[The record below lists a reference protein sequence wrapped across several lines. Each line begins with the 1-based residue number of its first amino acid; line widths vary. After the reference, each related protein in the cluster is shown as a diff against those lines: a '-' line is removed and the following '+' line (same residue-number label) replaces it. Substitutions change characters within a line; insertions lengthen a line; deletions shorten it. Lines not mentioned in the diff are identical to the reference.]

1 MALVNSLNTNN
12 TRKMKSGY
20 VAFFGRPNVG
30 KSTLLNYLLRQKISI
45 TSRKPQT
52 TRVNLLGIDT
62 RDNHQAIY
70 VDTPGI
76 IKKTRNTLN
85 RFMVDK
91 AKSLLGDV
99 DLEVILIEA
108 GKFKAADEHVV
119 SLLRNRAGKTICGL
133 TKIDLIKRK
142 TDLLPQIENLSS
154 FDLFE
159 EIVPISAL
167 KKDGIEEFRNVVFKL
182 LPEGNHL
189 FEENQIT
196 DKSEQFIAGELIRE
210 KVMRQLGDELPHSA
224 AVSIESFAELERLTE
239 IRACIHVER
248 ESQKKIVIGSKGLRL
263 KRIGSDAR
271 RDIEMLLD
279 RKVMLRLWVKVDKGW
294 TNQTV
299 GLHRLGYR

>member
-1 MALVNSLNTNN
+1 MNTSDFEQ
-12 TRKMKSGY
+12 TKSGY
-20 VAFFGRPNVG
+20 VALFGRPNVG

-62 RDNHQAIY
+62 RKSHQAIY

-76 IKKTRNTLN
+76 IKKTKNTLN
-85 RFMVDK
+85 RFMVDN

-99 DLEVILIEA
+99 DLAVLLIEA
-108 GKFKAADEHVV
+108 GKFSEADEHVV
-119 SLLRNRAGKTICGL
+119 SLLKGRAGKTICAL
-133 TKIDLIKRK
+133 TKIDLVKKK
-142 TDLLPQIENLSS
+142 TDLLPHIENLSS

-271 RDIEMLLD
+271 RDIETLLD

>member
-1 MALVNSLNTNN
+1 MSTSDFEQ
-12 TRKMKSGY
+12 TKSGY
-20 VAFFGRPNVG
+20 VALFGRPNVG

-62 RDNHQAIY
+62 RKSHQAIY

-85 RFMVDK
+85 RFMVDN

-99 DLEVILIEA
+99 DLAVLLIEA
-108 GKFKAADEHVV
+108 GKFTEADEHVV
-119 SLLRNRAGKTICGL
+119 SLLKGRAGKTICGL
-133 TKIDLIKRK
+133 TKIDLVKKK
-142 TDLLPQIENLSS
+142 TDLLPLIENLSS

-159 EIVPISAL
+159 EILPISAL

-248 ESQKKIVIGSKGLRL
+248 ESQKKN
-263 KRIGSDAR
+263 SDWL
-271 RDIEMLLD
+271 E
-279 RKVMLRLWVKVDKGW
+279 G
-294 TNQTV
+294 TQT
-299 GLHRLGYR
+299 

>member
-1 MALVNSLNTNN
+1 MN
-12 TRKMKSGY
+12 TRNSQKTKSGY
-20 VAFFGRPNVG
+20 VALFGRPNVG

-62 RDNHQAIY
+62 QDTHQAIY

-85 RFMVDK
+85 RFMVDN

-99 DLEVILIEA
+99 DLAVLLIEA
-108 GKFKAADEHVV
+108 GKFTEADEHVV
-119 SLLRNRAGKTICGL
+119 SLLKDRSGMTICAL
-133 TKIDLIKRK
+133 TKIDLMKKK
-142 TDLLPQIENLSS
+142 TELLPEIEKLGSL
-154 FDLFE
+154 DLFE

-167 KKDGIEEFRNVVFKL
+167 KKDGINEFRNVVFKL

-224 AVSIESFAELERLTE
+224 AVSIESFAELDRLTE

-248 ESQKKIVIGSKGLRL
+248 ESQKKIVIGAKGLRL

-271 RDIEMLLD
+271 RDIEILLD

>member
-1 MALVNSLNTNN
+1 MN
-12 TRKMKSGY
+12 TRNSQKTKSGY
-20 VAFFGRPNVG
+20 VALFGRPNVG

-62 RDNHQAIY
+62 QDTHQAIY

-85 RFMVDK
+85 RFMVDN

-99 DLEVILIEA
+99 DLAVLLIEA
-108 GKFKAADEHVV
+108 GKFTEADEHVV
-119 SLLRNRAGKTICGL
+119 SLLKDRPGKTICAL
-133 TKIDLIKRK
+133 TKIDLMKKK
-142 TDLLPQIENLSS
+142 TELLPEIEKLGSL
-154 FDLFE
+154 DLFE

-167 KKDGIEEFRNVVFKL
+167 KKDGINEFRDVVFKL

-224 AVSIESFAELERLTE
+224 AVSIESFAELDRLTE

-248 ESQKKIVIGSKGLRL
+248 ESQKKIVIGSKGHRL

-271 RDIEMLLD
+271 RDIEILLD

>member
-1 MALVNSLNTNN
+1 MNTSDFEQ
-12 TRKMKSGY
+12 TKSGY
-20 VAFFGRPNVG
+20 VALFGRPNVG

-62 RDNHQAIY
+62 RKSHQAIY

-85 RFMVDK
+85 RFMVDN

-99 DLEVILIEA
+99 DLAVLLIEA
-108 GKFKAADEHVV
+108 GKFTEADKHVV
-119 SLLRNRAGKTICGL
+119 SLLKSRAGKTICGL
-133 TKIDLIKRK
+133 TKIDLVKKK

-271 RDIEMLLD
+271 RDIEILLD

>member
-1 MALVNSLNTNN
+1 MNTSDFEQ
-12 TRKMKSGY
+12 TKTGY
-20 VAFFGRPNVG
+20 VALFGRPNVG

-62 RDNHQAIY
+62 RKSHQAIY

-85 RFMVDK
+85 RFMVDN

-99 DLEVILIEA
+99 DLAVLLIEA
-108 GKFKAADEHVV
+108 GKFTEADEHVV
-119 SLLRNRAGKTICGL
+119 SLLNGRAGKTICGL
-133 TKIDLIKRK
+133 TKIDLVKKK

-154 FDLFE
+154 FNLFE

-271 RDIEMLLD
+271 RDIEILLD

>member
-1 MALVNSLNTNN
+1 MNTSDFEQ
-12 TRKMKSGY
+12 TKSGY
-20 VAFFGRPNVG
+20 VALFGRPNVG

-62 RDNHQAIY
+62 RKSHQAIY

-85 RFMVDK
+85 RFMVDN

-99 DLEVILIEA
+99 DLAVLLIEA
-108 GKFKAADEHVV
+108 GKFTEADKHVV
-119 SLLRNRAGKTICGL
+119 SLLKSRAGKTICGL
-133 TKIDLIKRK
+133 TKIDLVKK
-142 TDLLPQIENLSS
+142 KNDLLPQIENLSS

-271 RDIEMLLD
+271 RDIEILLD

>member
-1 MALVNSLNTNN
+1 MSTRNSQKT
-12 TRKMKSGY
+12 KSGY
-20 VAFFGRPNVG
+20 VALFGRPNVG

-62 RDNHQAIY
+62 QDTHQAIY

-85 RFMVDK
+85 RFMVDN

-99 DLEVILIEA
+99 DLAVLLIEA
-108 GKFKAADEHVV
+108 GKFTEADEHVV
-119 SLLRNRAGKTICGL
+119 SLLKDRSGKTICAL
-133 TKIDLIKRK
+133 TKIDLMKKK
-142 TDLLPQIENLSS
+142 TELLPEIEKLGSL
-154 FDLFE
+154 DLFE

-167 KKDGIEEFRNVVFKL
+167 KKDGINEFRDVVFKL

-224 AVSIESFAELERLTE
+224 AVSIESFAELDRLTE

-248 ESQKKIVIGSKGLRL
+248 ESQKKIVIGAKGLRL

-271 RDIEMLLD
+271 RDIEILLD

>member
-1 MALVNSLNTNN
+1 MSTSDFEQ
-12 TRKMKSGY
+12 TKSGY
-20 VAFFGRPNVG
+20 VALFGRPNVG

-62 RDNHQAIY
+62 RKSHQAIY

-85 RFMVDK
+85 RFMVDN

-99 DLEVILIEA
+99 DLAVLLIEA
-108 GKFKAADEHVV
+108 GKFTEADKHVV
-119 SLLRNRAGKTICGL
+119 SLLKSRAGKTICGL
-133 TKIDLIKRK
+133 TKIDLVKKK

-271 RDIEMLLD
+271 RDIEILLD

>member
-1 MALVNSLNTNN
+1 LNTRNSQK
-12 TRKMKSGY
+12 TKSGY
-20 VAFFGRPNVG
+20 VALFGRPNVG

-62 RDNHQAIY
+62 QDTHQAIY

-85 RFMVDK
+85 RFMVDN

-99 DLEVILIEA
+99 DLAVLLIEA
-108 GKFKAADEHVV
+108 GKFTEADEHVV
-119 SLLRNRAGKTICGL
+119 SLLKDRSGKTICAL
-133 TKIDLIKRK
+133 TKIDLMKKK
-142 TDLLPQIENLSS
+142 TDLLPEIEKLGSL
-154 FDLFE
+154 DLFE

-167 KKDGIEEFRNVVFKL
+167 KKDGINEFRNVVFKL

-224 AVSIESFAELERLTE
+224 AVSIESFAELDRLTE

-248 ESQKKIVIGSKGLRL
+248 ESQKKIVIGAKGLRL

-271 RDIEMLLD
+271 RDIEILLD

>member
-1 MALVNSLNTNN
+1 MNTSDFEQ
-12 TRKMKSGY
+12 TKSGY
-20 VAFFGRPNVG
+20 VALFGRPNVG

-62 RDNHQAIY
+62 RKSHQAIY

-85 RFMVDK
+85 RFMVDN

-99 DLEVILIEA
+99 DLAVLLIEA
-108 GKFKAADEHVV
+108 GKFTEADKHVV
-119 SLLRNRAGKTICGL
+119 SLLKSRAGKTICGL
-133 TKIDLIKRK
+133 TKIDLVKK
-142 TDLLPQIENLSS
+142 KNDLLPQIENLSS

-224 AVSIESFAELERLTE
+224 AVSIESFVELERLTE

-271 RDIEMLLD
+271 RDIEILLD

>member
-1 MALVNSLNTNN
+1 MN
-12 TRKMKSGY
+12 TRNSQKTKSGY
-20 VAFFGRPNVG
+20 VALFGRPNVG

-62 RDNHQAIY
+62 QDSHQAIY

-85 RFMVDK
+85 RFMVDN

-99 DLEVILIEA
+99 DLAVLLIEA
-108 GKFKAADEHVV
+108 GKFTEADEHVV
-119 SLLRNRAGKTICGL
+119 SLLKDRPGKTICAL
-133 TKIDLIKRK
+133 TKIDLMKKK
-142 TDLLPQIENLSS
+142 TELLPEIENLGSL
-154 FDLFE
+154 DLFE

-167 KKDGIEEFRNVVFKL
+167 KKDGINEFRNVVFKL

-224 AVSIESFAELERLTE
+224 AVSIESFAELDRLTE

-271 RDIEMLLD
+271 RDIEILLD

>member
-1 MALVNSLNTNN
+1 MN
-12 TRKMKSGY
+12 TRNSQKTKSGY
-20 VAFFGRPNVG
+20 VALFGRPNVG

-62 RDNHQAIY
+62 QDTHQAIY

-85 RFMVDK
+85 RFMVDN

-99 DLEVILIEA
+99 DLAVLLIEA
-108 GKFKAADEHVV
+108 GKFTEADEHVV
-119 SLLRNRAGKTICGL
+119 SLLKDRPGKTICAL
-133 TKIDLIKRK
+133 TKIDLMKKK
-142 TDLLPQIENLSS
+142 TELLPEIEKLGSL
-154 FDLFE
+154 DLFE

-167 KKDGIEEFRNVVFKL
+167 KKDGINEFRNVVFKM

-224 AVSIESFAELERLTE
+224 AVSIESFAELDRLTE

-271 RDIEMLLD
+271 RDIEVLLD

>member
-1 MALVNSLNTNN
+1 LSTRNSQKT
-12 TRKMKSGY
+12 KSGY
-20 VAFFGRPNVG
+20 VALFGRPNVG

-62 RDNHQAIY
+62 QDTHQAIY

-85 RFMVDK
+85 RFMVDN

-99 DLEVILIEA
+99 DLAVLLIEA
-108 GKFKAADEHVV
+108 GKFTEADEHVV
-119 SLLRNRAGKTICGL
+119 SLLKDRPGKTICAL
-133 TKIDLIKRK
+133 TKIDLMKKK
-142 TDLLPQIENLSS
+142 TELLPEIEKLGSL
-154 FDLFE
+154 DLFE

-167 KKDGIEEFRNVVFKL
+167 KKDGINEFRNVVFKL

-224 AVSIESFAELERLTE
+224 AVSIESFAELDRLTE

-248 ESQKKIVIGSKGLRL
+248 ESQKKIVIGAKGLRL

-271 RDIEMLLD
+271 RDIEILLD

>member
-1 MALVNSLNTNN
+1 MNTSDFEQ
-12 TRKMKSGY
+12 TKSGY
-20 VAFFGRPNVG
+20 VALFGRPNVG

-62 RDNHQAIY
+62 RKSHQAIY

-85 RFMVDK
+85 RFMVDN

-99 DLEVILIEA
+99 DLAVLLIEA
-108 GKFKAADEHVV
+108 GKFSEADEHVV
-119 SLLRNRAGKTICGL
+119 SLLKGRAGKTICAL
-133 TKIDLIKRK
+133 TKIDLVKKK

-159 EIVPISAL
+159 EILPISAL

-182 LPEGNHL
+182 LPEGSHL

-271 RDIEMLLD
+271 RDIEILLD

>member
-1 MALVNSLNTNN
+1 MNTSDSEQ
-12 TRKMKSGY
+12 TKSGY
-20 VAFFGRPNVG
+20 VALFGRPNVG

-62 RDNHQAIY
+62 RESHQAIY

-85 RFMVDK
+85 RFMVDN

-99 DLEVILIEA
+99 DLAVLLIEA
-108 GKFKAADEHVV
+108 GKFTEADEHVV
-119 SLLRNRAGKTICGL
+119 SLLKGRAGKTICGL
-133 TKIDLIKRK
+133 TKIDLVKKK

-159 EIVPISAL
+159 EILPISAL

-182 LPEGNHL
+182 LPEGSHL

-248 ESQKKIVIGSKGLRL
+248 DSQKKIVIGSKGLRL

-271 RDIEMLLD
+271 RDIEILLD

>member
-1 MALVNSLNTNN
+1 MN
-12 TRKMKSGY
+12 TRNSQKTKSGY
-20 VAFFGRPNVG
+20 VALFGRPNVG

-62 RDNHQAIY
+62 QDTHQAIY

-85 RFMVDK
+85 RFMVDN
-91 AKSLLGDV
+91 AKSLVGDV
-99 DLEVILIEA
+99 DLAVLLIEA
-108 GKFKAADEHVV
+108 GKFTEADEHVV
-119 SLLRNRAGKTICGL
+119 SLLKDRSGKTICAL
-133 TKIDLIKRK
+133 TKIDLMKKK
-142 TDLLPQIENLSS
+142 TELLPEIEKLGSL
-154 FDLFE
+154 DLFE

-167 KKDGIEEFRNVVFKL
+167 KKDGINEFRDVVFKL

-224 AVSIESFAELERLTE
+224 AVSIESFAELDRLTE

-248 ESQKKIVIGSKGLRL
+248 ESQKKIVIGAKGLRL

-271 RDIEMLLD
+271 RDIEILLD

>member
-1 MALVNSLNTNN
+1 MSTRNSQKT
-12 TRKMKSGY
+12 KSGY
-20 VAFFGRPNVG
+20 VALFGRPNVG

-62 RDNHQAIY
+62 QDTHQAIY

-85 RFMVDK
+85 RFMVDN

-99 DLEVILIEA
+99 DLAVLLIEA
-108 GKFKAADEHVV
+108 GKFTEADEHVV
-119 SLLRNRAGKTICGL
+119 SLLKDRPGKTICAL
-133 TKIDLIKRK
+133 TKIDLMKKK
-142 TDLLPQIENLSS
+142 TDLLPEIEKLGSL
-154 FDLFE
+154 DLFE

-167 KKDGIEEFRNVVFKL
+167 KKDGINEFRNVVFKL

-224 AVSIESFAELERLTE
+224 AVSIESFAELDRLTE

-248 ESQKKIVIGSKGLRL
+248 ESQKKIVIGAKGLRL

-271 RDIEMLLD
+271 RDIEILLD
-279 RKVMLRLWVKVDKGW
+279 TKVMLRLWVKVDKGW

>member
-1 MALVNSLNTNN
+1 MNTGDFEQ
-12 TRKMKSGY
+12 TKSGY
-20 VAFFGRPNVG
+20 VALFGRPNVG

-62 RDNHQAIY
+62 RKSHQAIY

-85 RFMVDK
+85 RFMVDN

-99 DLEVILIEA
+99 DLAVLLIEA
-108 GKFKAADEHVV
+108 GKFTEADKHVV
-119 SLLRNRAGKTICGL
+119 SLLKSRAGKTICGL
-133 TKIDLIKRK
+133 TKIDLVKKK

-271 RDIEMLLD
+271 RDIEILLD

>member
-1 MALVNSLNTNN
+1 MSTRNSQKT
-12 TRKMKSGY
+12 KSGY
-20 VAFFGRPNVG
+20 VALFGRPNVG

-62 RDNHQAIY
+62 QDTHQAIY

-85 RFMVDK
+85 RFMVDN

-99 DLEVILIEA
+99 DLAVLLIEA
-108 GKFKAADEHVV
+108 GKFTEADEHVV
-119 SLLRNRAGKTICGL
+119 SLLKDRPGKTICAL
-133 TKIDLIKRK
+133 TKIDLMKKK
-142 TDLLPQIENLSS
+142 TELLPEIEKLGSL
-154 FDLFE
+154 DLFE

-167 KKDGIEEFRNVVFKL
+167 KKDGINEFRNVVFKM

-224 AVSIESFAELERLTE
+224 AVSIESFAELDRLTE

-248 ESQKKIVIGSKGLRL
+248 ESQKRIVIGSKGLRL

-271 RDIEMLLD
+271 RDIEILLD

>member
-1 MALVNSLNTNN
+1 MNTKDSQK
-12 TRKMKSGY
+12 TKSGY
-20 VAFFGRPNVG
+20 VALFGRPNVG

-62 RDNHQAIY
+62 QDSHQAIY

-85 RFMVDK
+85 RFMVDN

-99 DLEVILIEA
+99 DLAVLLIEA
-108 GKFKAADEHVV
+108 GKFTEADEHVV
-119 SLLRNRAGKTICGL
+119 SLLKDRSGKTICAL
-133 TKIDLIKRK
+133 TKIDLMKKK
-142 TDLLPQIENLSS
+142 TELLPEIEKLGSL
-154 FDLFE
+154 DLFE

-167 KKDGIEEFRNVVFKL
+167 KKDGINEFRNVVFKL

-224 AVSIESFAELERLTE
+224 AVSIESFAELDRLTE

-248 ESQKKIVIGSKGLRL
+248 ESQKKIVIGAKGLRL

-271 RDIEMLLD
+271 RDIEILLD

>member
-1 MALVNSLNTNN
+1 MNTSDFEQ
-12 TRKMKSGY
+12 TKSGY
-20 VAFFGRPNVG
+20 VALFGRPNVG

-62 RDNHQAIY
+62 RKSHQAIY

-85 RFMVDK
+85 RFMVDN

-99 DLEVILIEA
+99 DLAVLLIEA
-108 GKFKAADEHVV
+108 GKFSEADEHVV
-119 SLLRNRAGKTICGL
+119 SLLKGRAGKTICAL
-133 TKIDLIKRK
+133 TKIDLVKKK

-159 EIVPISAL
+159 EILPISAL

-271 RDIEMLLD
+271 RDIEILLD

>member
-1 MALVNSLNTNN
+1 MN
-12 TRKMKSGY
+12 TRNSQKTKSGY
-20 VAFFGRPNVG
+20 VALFGRPNVG

-62 RDNHQAIY
+62 QDTHQAIY

-85 RFMVDK
+85 RFMVDN

-99 DLEVILIEA
+99 DLAVLLIEA
-108 GKFKAADEHVV
+108 GKFTEADEHVV
-119 SLLRNRAGKTICGL
+119 SLLKDRSGKTICAL
-133 TKIDLIKRK
+133 TKIDLMKKK
-142 TDLLPQIENLSS
+142 TDLLPEIEKLGSL
-154 FDLFE
+154 DLFE

-167 KKDGIEEFRNVVFKL
+167 KKDGINEFRDVVFKL

-224 AVSIESFAELERLTE
+224 AVSIESFTELDRLTE

-248 ESQKKIVIGSKGLRL
+248 ESQKKIVIGAKGLRL

-271 RDIEMLLD
+271 RDIEILLD

>member
-1 MALVNSLNTNN
+1 MN
-12 TRKMKSGY
+12 TRNSKKTKSGY
-20 VAFFGRPNVG
+20 VALFGRPNVG

-62 RDNHQAIY
+62 QDTHQAIY

-85 RFMVDK
+85 RFMVDN

-99 DLEVILIEA
+99 DLAVLLIEA
-108 GKFKAADEHVV
+108 GKFTEADEHVV
-119 SLLRNRAGKTICGL
+119 SLLKDRSGMTICAL
-133 TKIDLIKRK
+133 TKIDLMKKK
-142 TDLLPQIENLSS
+142 TELLPEIEKLGSL
-154 FDLFE
+154 DLFE

-167 KKDGIEEFRNVVFKL
+167 KKDGINEFRNVVFKL

-224 AVSIESFAELERLTE
+224 AVSIESFAELDRLTE

-248 ESQKKIVIGSKGLRL
+248 ESQKKIVIGAKGLRL

-271 RDIEMLLD
+271 RDIEILLD

>member
-1 MALVNSLNTNN
+1 MSTRNSQKT
-12 TRKMKSGY
+12 KSGY
-20 VAFFGRPNVG
+20 VALFGRPNVG

-62 RDNHQAIY
+62 QDTHQAIY

-85 RFMVDK
+85 RFMVDN

-99 DLEVILIEA
+99 DLAVLLIEA
-108 GKFKAADEHVV
+108 GKFTEADEHVV
-119 SLLRNRAGKTICGL
+119 SLLKDRPGKTICAL
-133 TKIDLIKRK
+133 TKIDLMKKK
-142 TDLLPQIENLSS
+142 TDLLPEIEKLGSL
-154 FDLFE
+154 DLFE

-167 KKDGIEEFRNVVFKL
+167 KKDGINEFRNVVFKM

-224 AVSIESFAELERLTE
+224 AVSIESFAELDRLTE

-248 ESQKKIVIGSKGLRL
+248 ESQKKIVIGAKGLRL

-271 RDIEMLLD
+271 RDIEILLD

-294 TNQTV
+294 SNQAV

>member
-1 MALVNSLNTNN
+1 LNTRNSQK
-12 TRKMKSGY
+12 TKSGY
-20 VAFFGRPNVG
+20 VALFGRPNVG

-62 RDNHQAIY
+62 QDTHQAIY

-85 RFMVDK
+85 RFMVDN
-91 AKSLLGDV
+91 AKSLVGDV
-99 DLEVILIEA
+99 DLAVLLIEA
-108 GKFKAADEHVV
+108 GKFTEADEHVV
-119 SLLRNRAGKTICGL
+119 SLLKDRPGKTICAL
-133 TKIDLIKRK
+133 TKIDLMKKK
-142 TDLLPQIENLSS
+142 TELLPEIEKLGSL
-154 FDLFE
+154 DLFE

-167 KKDGIEEFRNVVFKL
+167 KKDGINEFRNVVFKM

-224 AVSIESFAELERLTE
+224 AVSIESFAELDRLTE

-271 RDIEMLLD
+271 RDIEVLLD
-279 RKVMLRLWVKVDKGW
+279 RKVMLHLWVKVDKGW

>member
-1 MALVNSLNTNN
+1 MNIKNSQKTK
-12 TRKMKSGY
+12 TGY
-20 VAFFGRPNVG
+20 VALFGRPNVG

-62 RDNHQAIY
+62 QDTHQAIY

-85 RFMVDK
+85 RFMVDN

-99 DLEVILIEA
+99 DLAVLLIEA
-108 GKFKAADEHVV
+108 GKFTEADEHVV
-119 SLLRNRAGKTICGL
+119 SLLKDRSGKTICVL
-133 TKIDLIKRK
+133 TKIDLMKKK
-142 TDLLPQIENLSS
+142 TDLLPEIEKLGSL
-154 FDLFE
+154 DLFK

-167 KKDGIEEFRNVVFKL
+167 KKDGINEFRNVVFKM

-224 AVSIESFAELERLTE
+224 AVSIESFAELDRLTE

-248 ESQKKIVIGSKGLRL
+248 ESQKKIVIGSKGHRL

-271 RDIEMLLD
+271 RDIEILLD

-294 TNQTV
+294 TNQTL

>member
-1 MALVNSLNTNN
+1 MN
-12 TRKMKSGY
+12 TRNSQKTKSGY
-20 VAFFGRPNVG
+20 VALFGRPNVG

-62 RDNHQAIY
+62 QDTHQAIY

-85 RFMVDK
+85 RFMVDN

-99 DLEVILIEA
+99 DLAVLLIEA
-108 GKFKAADEHVV
+108 GKFTEADEHVV
-119 SLLRNRAGKTICGL
+119 SLLKDRPGKTICAL
-133 TKIDLIKRK
+133 TKIDLMKKK
-142 TDLLPQIENLSS
+142 TELLPEIEKLGSL
-154 FDLFE
+154 DLFE

-167 KKDGIEEFRNVVFKL
+167 KKDGINEFRNVVFKL

-224 AVSIESFAELERLTE
+224 AVSIESFAELDRLTE

-248 ESQKKIVIGSKGLRL
+248 ESQKKIVIGAKGLRL

-271 RDIEMLLD
+271 RDIEILLD

>member
-1 MALVNSLNTNN
+1 M
-12 TRKMKSGY
+12 
-20 VAFFGRPNVG
+20 G

-62 RDNHQAIY
+62 QDTHQAIY

-85 RFMVDK
+85 RFMVDN

-99 DLEVILIEA
+99 DLAVLLIEA
-108 GKFKAADEHVV
+108 GKFTEADEHVV
-119 SLLRNRAGKTICGL
+119 SLLKDRSGKTICAL
-133 TKIDLIKRK
+133 TKIDLMKKK
-142 TDLLPQIENLSS
+142 TDLLPEIEKLGS

-167 KKDGIEEFRNVVFKL
+167 KKDGISEFRNVVFKL

-189 FEENQIT
+189 FEEDQIT

-224 AVSIESFAELERLTE
+224 AVSIESFDELDRLTE

-271 RDIEMLLD
+271 RDIEILLD

-299 GLHRLGYR
+299 GLHRLGYH

>member
-1 MALVNSLNTNN
+1 MN
-12 TRKMKSGY
+12 TRNSQKTKSGY
-20 VAFFGRPNVG
+20 VALFGRPNVG

-62 RDNHQAIY
+62 QDTHQAIY

-85 RFMVDK
+85 RFMVDN

-99 DLEVILIEA
+99 DLAVLLIEA
-108 GKFKAADEHVV
+108 GKFTEADEHVV
-119 SLLRNRAGKTICGL
+119 SLLKDRSGMTICAL
-133 TKIDLIKRK
+133 TKIDLMKKK
-142 TDLLPQIENLSS
+142 TELLPEIEKLGSL
-154 FDLFE
+154 DLFE

-167 KKDGIEEFRNVVFKL
+167 KKDGINEFRNVVFKL

-224 AVSIESFAELERLTE
+224 AVSVESFAELDRLTE

-248 ESQKKIVIGSKGLRL
+248 ESQKKIVIGAKGLRL

-271 RDIEMLLD
+271 RDIEILLD

>member
-1 MALVNSLNTNN
+1 MN
-12 TRKMKSGY
+12 TRNSQKTKSGY
-20 VAFFGRPNVG
+20 VALFGRPNVG

-62 RDNHQAIY
+62 QDTHQAIY

-85 RFMVDK
+85 RFMVDN
-91 AKSLLGDV
+91 AKSLVGDV
-99 DLEVILIEA
+99 DLAVLLIEA
-108 GKFKAADEHVV
+108 GKFTEADEHVV
-119 SLLRNRAGKTICGL
+119 SLLKDRSGKTICAL
-133 TKIDLIKRK
+133 TKIDLMKKK
-142 TDLLPQIENLSS
+142 TELLPEIEKLGSL
-154 FDLFE
+154 DLFE

-167 KKDGIEEFRNVVFKL
+167 KKEGINEFRDVVFKL

-224 AVSIESFAELERLTE
+224 AVSIESFAELDRLTE

-248 ESQKKIVIGSKGLRL
+248 ESQKKIVIGAKGLRL

-271 RDIEMLLD
+271 RDIEILLD

>member
-1 MALVNSLNTNN
+1 MNTSDFEQ
-12 TRKMKSGY
+12 TKSGY
-20 VAFFGRPNVG
+20 VALFGRPNVG

-62 RDNHQAIY
+62 RKSHQAIY

-85 RFMVDK
+85 RFMVDN

-99 DLEVILIEA
+99 DLAVLLIEA
-108 GKFKAADEHVV
+108 GKFSEADEHVV
-119 SLLRNRAGKTICGL
+119 SLLKGRAGKTICAL
-133 TKIDLIKRK
+133 TKIDLVKKK

-159 EIVPISAL
+159 EILPISAL

-182 LPEGNHL
+182 LPDGNHL

-271 RDIEMLLD
+271 RDIETLLD